1 MFNKEESKNNN
12 PTSSKS
18 PTLNMVSE
26 GTRIKGDIHSEND
39 IRIAGFID
47 GQATSKGKVIINS
60 NGHIEGNIEAKDAD
74 IAGKLD
80 GEIFI
85 SGKLIIRQ
93 SAQINGDIHTKTL
106 LVEEGAQIHG
116 TCKMGIDGKKENVK
130 RPDSLKE
137 TEKTEKETTS

>member
-12 PTSSKS
+12 STGSKT

-116 TCKMGIDGKKENVK
+116 TCKMGVDGKKESPK
-130 RPDSLKE
+130 RPEALKE
-137 TEKTEKETTS
+137 TEKTEKETSS

>member
-12 PTSSKS
+12 STGSKT

-93 SAQINGDIHTKTL
+93 SAKINGDIHTKTL

-116 TCKMGIDGKKENVK
+116 TCKMGVDGKKESPK
-130 RPDSLKE
+130 RPEALKE
-137 TEKTEKETTS
+137 TEKTEKETSS